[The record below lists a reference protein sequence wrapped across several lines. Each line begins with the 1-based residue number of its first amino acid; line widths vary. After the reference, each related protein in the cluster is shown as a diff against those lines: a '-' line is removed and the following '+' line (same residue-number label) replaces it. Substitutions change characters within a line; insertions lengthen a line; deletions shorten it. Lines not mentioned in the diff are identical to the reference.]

1 MSTQIP
7 PIKDSPPVLDFSKA
21 LTQSRRNNFS
31 IGNFFKGV
39 GGAMFG
45 PGIFVG
51 TALNFA
57 FIYAPLKFLYV
68 IDLKSRKTKGSVL
81 KTFFSDDRFLE
92 GATKFLEGA
101 FRIGGDKTL
110 LEPYRNIL
118 REGRNFVEDCYYS
131 NPNPN
136 PQSPAI
142 LNSNLDLVGG
152 NGFIQGS
159 RTPSS

>member
-1 MSTQIP
+1 MSKQIP
-7 PIKDSPPVLDFSKA
+7 PIKDPPQVLGISKA

-31 IGNFFKGV
+31 IGTFLKGV

-57 FIYAPLKFLYV
+57 FIYAPIKFLY
-68 IDLKSRKTKGSVL
+68 ISELKGRKTKGSVL

-92 GATKFLEGA
+92 GATHFFEGA
-101 FRIGGDKTL
+101 FRIVGDKTL

-118 REGRNFVEDCYYS
+118 REGKNFIEDYYS

-136 PQSPAI
+136 PQKPVI
-142 LNSNLDLVGG
+142 LQSNFDLVGG
-152 NGFIQGS
+152 QVNQP
-159 RTPSS
+159 PS

>member
-1 MSTQIP
+1 MSKQIP
-7 PIKDSPPVLDFSKA
+7 PIKDPPPVLEGSKA

-31 IGNFFKGV
+31 IGNFLKGV

-68 IDLKSRKTKGSVL
+68 IDLKSRKTQGSVL

-92 GATKFLEGA
+92 GVTKFFEGG
-101 FRIGGDKTL
+101 FGIGARHTL
-110 LEPYRNIL
+110 LYPYRNIL
-118 REGRNFVEDCYYS
+118 EEGINFFENRRFS

-136 PQSPAI
+136 PQNPTI

-152 NGFIQGS
+152 GVIQGNQS
-159 RTPSS
+159 PT

>member
-1 MSTQIP
+1 MSKQIP
-7 PIKDSPPVLDFSKA
+7 PIKDPPQVLDGSKA
-21 LTQSRRNNFS
+21 LTPSRRNNFS
-31 IGNFFKGV
+31 MGNFLKGV

-45 PGIFVG
+45 PGVFVG

-68 IDLKSRKTKGSVL
+68 VDLKSRKTKGSVL

-92 GATKFLEGA
+92 GVTKFFEGA
-101 FRIGGDKTL
+101 FRIGADKTL

-118 REGRNFVEDCYYS
+118 QECRNFIGDYTQ
-131 NPNPN
+131 PNPN

-142 LNSNLDLVGG
+142 LQSNFDLVGG
-152 NGFIQGS
+152 HNVNQS
-159 RTPSS
+159 PPA

>member
-1 MSTQIP
+1 MSKEIP
-7 PIKDSPPVLDFSKA
+7 PIKDPPPVLEGPKA

-57 FIYAPLKFLYV
+57 FIYAPIKFLY
-68 IDLKSRKTKGSVL
+68 ISELKSRKTKGSVL

-92 GATKFLEGA
+92 GFTNFFEGV
-101 FRIGGDKTL
+101 FKIGARKTL
-110 LEPYRNIL
+110 TEPYKNLIEESRNLI
-118 REGRNFVEDCYYS
+118 ES
-131 NPNPN
+131 S
-136 PQSPAI
+136 SPRVY
-142 LNSNLDLVGG
+142 DWEKMDKERVVGDDHKG
-152 NGFIQGS
+152 VQ
-159 RTPSS
+159 R